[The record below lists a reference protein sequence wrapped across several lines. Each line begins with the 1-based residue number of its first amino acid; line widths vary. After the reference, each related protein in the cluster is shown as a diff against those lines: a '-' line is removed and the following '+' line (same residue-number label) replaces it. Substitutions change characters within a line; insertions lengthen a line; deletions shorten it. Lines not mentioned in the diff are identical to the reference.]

1 MGLLTPL
8 NLDTVE
14 KFWGTVKG
22 KINCSING
30 WLISNII
37 NVWLHDDEIRNVCEK
52 LVTAMPDR
60 VKQVIAAKCP
70 HINY

>member
-1 MGLLTPL
+1 MGLVTPL
-8 NLDTVE
+8 NLDTLE
-14 KFWGTVKG
+14 KLWGTVKG
-22 KINCSING
+22 KLGKMNCSINR

-60 VKQVIAAKCP
+60 VK
-70 HINY
+70 